1 MQTDQPSE
9 QHVPDD
15 VFEMPVA
22 ALGRALRDGS
32 LSPVDLA
39 EAALQRIET
48 MDGQVRAFVTVTRER
63 ALDEARQ
70 AERDLRAGIDHGLLH
85 GLPLA
90 LKDLVATR
98 GIRTTAGSQV
108 LADYIP
114 DEDAAVAKRLRA
126 AGMVLLGKTRTH
138 EFATASSARPPSS
151 SRGNA
156 VTGKLL
162 IPPSSNTFR
171 ISDRAT
177 VMAYFHHAMSERG
190 QGVTPWDSRYVK

>member
-9 QHVPDD
+9 QHAPDD

-126 AGMVLLGKTRTH
+126 AGMVLLGKTRTQLLS
-138 EFATASSARPPSS
+138 ETPTRAG
-151 SRGNA
+151 SRD
-156 VTGKLL
+156 T
-162 IPPSSNTFR
+162 
-171 ISDRAT
+171 
-177 VMAYFHHAMSERG
+177 
-190 QGVTPWDSRYVK
+190 